1 MPEKDNVRK
10 QWNNLADYW
19 ISQVRD
25 REQLWRDFLN
35 APVFK
40 KMVGDVQGLRLL
52 DMACGEGY
60 FSRFYAKAGAD
71 VTGIDISENQI
82 AGAQEEESRT
92 PLGIQYQVA
101 DASIMNN
108 IESESFDIVISFMA
122 LMDIENYEGAIMQ
135 ASRVLKPGGR
145 FVFILIHPC
154 FGWSRRGFDGETLC
168 RWEYRSLED
177 GSREPHYL
185 KIFEYFT
192 NHSYKMRWKDDE
204 GHEVAVTTMFH
215 RTLTDYMKTL
225 RKNGFVVSQI
235 EEPRPVDGKL
245 EPNDL
250 VKLFKIPHTICVEAL
265 KLNSTCVCGG

>member
-1 MPEKDNVRK
+1 MAKHGDIRK
-10 QWNNLADYW
+10 QWNNFADYW
-19 ISQVRD
+19 IPRVRD
-25 REQLWRDFLN
+25 GQDLWRKYLN
-35 APVFK
+35 APAFK
-40 KMVGDVQGLRLL
+40 KMIGDVQGLRLL

-71 VTGIDISENQI
+71 VTGIDISESQI
-82 AGAQEEESRT
+82 AAAQAEESRT
-92 PLGIQYQVA
+92 PLGIQYQLA

-108 IESESFDIVISFMA
+108 IESENFDIVISFMA
-122 LMDIENYEGAIMQ
+122 LMDIENYEGAMMQ
-135 ASRVLKPGGR
+135 ASRVLKPDGR

-154 FGWSRRGFDGETLC
+154 FGWSRRGFDGETIV
-168 RWEYRSLED
+168 RWEYRRLED

-235 EEPRPVDGKL
+235 EEPKPVEGKL

-250 VKLFKIPHTICVEAL
+250 VKLSKIPHTICVEAL
-265 KLNSTCVCGG
+265 KLNTTCVCG

>member
-82 AGAQEEESRT
+82 AGRGVEDSSRN
-92 PLGIQYQVA
+92 PV
-101 DASIMNN
+101 S
-108 IESESFDIVISFMA
+108 
-122 LMDIENYEGAIMQ
+122 
-135 ASRVLKPGGR
+135 SR
-145 FVFILIHPC
+145 
-154 FGWSRRGFDGETLC
+154 
-168 RWEYRSLED
+168 
-177 GSREPHYL
+177 
-185 KIFEYFT
+185 
-192 NHSYKMRWKDDE
+192 
-204 GHEVAVTTMFH
+204 
-215 RTLTDYMKTL
+215 
-225 RKNGFVVSQI
+225 
-235 EEPRPVDGKL
+235 
-245 EPNDL
+245 
-250 VKLFKIPHTICVEAL
+250 
-265 KLNSTCVCGG
+265 